1 MTRDNAMCA
10 LNRITFDMGSC
21 NACDS
26 EDVEKLI
33 DAIYDFHED
42 EIKLLENRLEALKIF
57 THKPETKVLRITSTG
72 IETAQLNG
80 SSDEN

>member
-10 LNRITFDMGSC
+10 INRITFDMGSC

-33 DAIYDFHED
+33 NAIYDFHED
-42 EIKLLENRLEALKIF
+42 EIKLLENQIEALKLFI
-57 THKPETKVLRITSTG
+57 HKPETPVLRITSDS
-72 IETAQLNG
+72 IETDVLNK
-80 SSDEN
+80 DK